1 MKGNCTLGDQ
11 RHGYPLPINLQVA
24 GANVLRHIHP
34 MTITLPDDPAL
45 QDFTEEDIR
54 LDLAC
59 ALFAAGRIS
68 RPIAARMAGLE
79 RHEMDKEL
87 FSRKISGFTQETL
100 EADLATLATLFPG

>member
-1 MKGNCTLGDQ
+1 
-11 RHGYPLPINLQVA
+11 
-24 GANVLRHIHP
+24 

-45 QDFTEEDIR
+45 HDFTEEDIL

-79 RHEMDKEL
+79 LHEMDGEL
-87 FSRKISGFTQETL
+87 HRRRISGFTEETL
-100 EADLATLATLFPG
+100 DEDMDALKDLFPR